1 MSCICPAQDGV
12 AGVRYEVIEEFLQA
26 LCRDIKQQ
34 RARLGGNWVV
44 AMVVDTRQLRD
55 IVRAQLP
62 ELTFLVME
70 LDQQQLR
77 QRIAVRH
84 SGDQNAI
91 KAMEVG
97 SGQWIVEVSLFA
109 FRYYGDVRA
118 LIGAA
123 TVLHLHLPV

>member
-1 MSCICPAQDGV
+1 MVVDTILRNVNDTCICSAQEGA
-12 AGVRYEVIEEFLQA
+12 AGVRYQVIEEFLLA

-77 QRIAVRH
+77 KRIAVRH

-91 KAMEVG
+91 KVMEVG
-97 SGQWIVEVSLFA
+97 SGQ
-109 FRYYGDVRA
+109 
-118 LIGAA
+118 
-123 TVLHLHLPV
+123 